1 MKTLKQ
7 LTVLILFLSGLMTTG
22 CDRKENAPPPE
33 PPTINVTDS
42 LVMVDLYHSMKLGEW
57 GEAYNWDLPDQ
68 LGIDRGVIG
77 KLPVHNPPPLYF
89 CIRRLIQ

>member
-42 LVMVDLYHSMKLGEW
+42 LVMVDLYHSTLVSNKNGRVKKL
-57 GEAYNWDLPDQ
+57 
-68 LGIDRGVIG
+68 I
-77 KLPVHNPPPLYF
+77 K
-89 CIRRLIQ
+89 

>member
-22 CDRKENAPPPE
+22 CDREENAPPPE

-42 LVMVDLYHSMKLGEW
+42 LVMVDLGRSV
-57 GEAYNWDLPDQ
+57 Q
-68 LGIDRGVIG
+68 LGSD
-77 KLPVHNPPPLYF
+77 
-89 CIRRLIQ
+89 

>member
-42 LVMVDLYHSMKLGEW
+42 LVMVDLYHKY
-57 GEAYNWDLPDQ
+57 EA
-68 LGIDRGVIG
+68 GRMGRSV
-77 KLPVHNPPPLYF
+77 
-89 CIRRLIQ
+89 

>member
-42 LVMVDLYHSMKLGEW
+42 LVMVDLALVDYTVANLT
-57 GEAYNWDLPDQ
+57 L
-68 LGIDRGVIG
+68 
-77 KLPVHNPPPLYF
+77 
-89 CIRRLIQ
+89 